1 MRLPSAL
8 SLAALMA
15 LPLGLPVRAQGA
27 DLAPLY
33 QRLSALAPRGD
44 AEVLYNLG
52 MFLNNGLGV
61 ARDNRAAFAYFSQAA
76 ATGHALAAYKVGCYH
91 AGQFPGV
98 VPVNEAEAL
107 RYKRVAAEAGYAL
120 AQHDLGVMLVRR
132 GEQAQGLVWL
142 ERAARQGEQQAQLTL
157 AYLHSSQP
165 QGDRV
170 TALALMRLLQAS
182 MDKPTE
188 AFMARLGS
196 LQAELSEAQRVQAE
210 QLRASWLTGPT
221 PLTRQAKAG
230 VSAVPALLAQLER

>member
-76 ATGHALAAYKVGCYH
+76 EAGHALAAYKVGCYH

-107 RYKRVAAEAGYAL
+107 RYKRVAAEAGYSL
-120 AQHDLGVMLVRR
+120 AQYDLGAMLVRR
-132 GEQAQGLVWL
+132 GERAQGLVWL
-142 ERAARQGEQQAQLTL
+142 EQASHQGQQQAQLTL

-165 QGDRV
+165 DGDRV
-170 TALALMRLLQAS
+170 QALALMRLLRAS
-182 MDKPTE
+182 LDKPHE
-188 AFMARLGS
+188 AFMSRLNS
-196 LQAELSEAQRVQAE
+196 LQAELSEAQLAQAE
-210 QLRASWLTGPT
+210 QLRAGWVTGPT
-221 PLTRQAKAG
+221 PLTLQAQAG
-230 VSAVPALLAQLER
+230 VRAVPALLEQLER